1 MKAKDIMTKT
11 VITARPDAS
20 VREIARLLLKNRIS
34 AVPVVDDRGGVIGM
48 VSEGDLMR
56 RPESGTENRASWWL
70 DFIEG
75 PEDRAQ
81 AYLKS
86 HGLTARDV
94 MTRKVITA
102 DENTPLEKIATL
114 LERNHIKR
122 VPVLRRGKLV
132 GIASRAN
139 LLHGLV
145 ARGGKAAKATRLNT
159 ARIRDDV
166 MAEFRRIGLRTNFMN
181 VVVADGI
188 VHLWGM
194 VESAAQRKALA
205 LAAQGVAGVKK
216 VENQLSI
223 QPISNFGWE

>member
-1 MKAKDIMTKT
+1 MTTSIVT
-11 VITARPDAS
+11 VNPDTQ
-20 VREIARLLLKNRIS
+20 VYKIARLLLQHHIS
-34 AVPVVDDRGGVIGM
+34 AVPVVDDRGRVMGM

-56 RPESGTENRASWWL
+56 RSESGTEGRIAWWL
-70 DFIEG
+70 DLLAG
-75 PEDRAQ
+75 PEERARM
-81 AYLKS
+81 YLKS

-94 MTRKVITA
+94 MTRNVITA

-145 ARGGKAAKATRLNT
+145 ARGGKGANAASQSTT
-159 ARIRDDV
+159 RIRNGV
-166 MAEFRRIGLRTNFMN
+166 MAEFRRMGLRTDLVN

-188 VHLWGM
+188 VQLWGW
-194 VESAAQRKALA
+194 VESATQRKALA
-205 LAAQGVAGVKK
+205 LAARRVTGVKSVK
-216 VENQLSI
+216 NLVSI
-223 QPISNFGWE
+223 QKVTVGWE

>member
-1 MKAKDIMTKT
+1 MKARDVMTKT
-11 VITARPDAS
+11 VVSAGPDAG
-20 VREIARLLLKNRIS
+20 VREIARLLLKHRIS
-34 AVPVVDDRGGVIGM
+34 AVPVVDDRGRVIGM

-56 RPESGTENRASWWL
+56 RPESRTEGHLSWWL
-70 DFIEG
+70 DLLEG
-75 PEDRAQ
+75 PEERART
-81 AYLKS
+81 YLKS

-145 ARGGKAAKATRLNT
+145 ARGGKAAKATRPNA
-159 ARIRDDV
+159 ARIRDGV
-166 MAEFRRIGLRTNFMN
+166 MAEIQRIGLRTTYLN
-181 VVVADGI
+181 VVAADGI
-188 VHLWGM
+188 VHLWGLL
-194 VESAAQRKALA
+194 ESAAQRKAVA
-205 LAAQGVAGVKK
+205 LAARRVAGVRK
-216 VENQLSI
+216 VENHVSI
-223 QPISNFGWE
+223 QPNYSSGWE